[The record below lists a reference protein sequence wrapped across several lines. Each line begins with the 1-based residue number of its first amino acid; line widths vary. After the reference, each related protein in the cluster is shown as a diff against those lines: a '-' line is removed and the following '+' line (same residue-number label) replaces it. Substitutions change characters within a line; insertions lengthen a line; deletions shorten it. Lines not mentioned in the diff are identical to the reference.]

1 MSADRIEPGRRRM
14 IAIRSAS
21 GDGEAA
27 AIEFGDPGRPIEVIF
42 LHANGFNALTYRQ
55 ILAPLAGEMR
65 ILAVDLRGHG
75 RSRLP
80 ADPAGRTDWICFRDD
95 LLGLL
100 EALDGPPV
108 IMAGHSMGGCTTLL
122 AAPFAPERIRSMAFF
137 DPVILPRG
145 MRPPAGVPADS
156 ALLQGALRRRSQF
169 DSKAAVVAAYTG
181 RGAFQSWTQ
190 PMLEDY
196 VEDGFKPSPG
206 GGVELACTPAWEAA
220 NFASQAHDPWPG
232 LTGFPRRIRILR
244 AETGSTARIDEEI
257 GALTATGNI
266 TVETIP
272 GTSHFLPMERP
283 DRVQATLREA
293 VAE

>member
-1 MSADRIEPGRRRM
+1 MGAAGIEPGRRRM

-27 AIEFGDPGRPIEVIF
+27 AIEFGDPGRAIDVIF

-55 ILAPLAGEMR
+55 ILAPLAAEMR
-65 ILAVDLRGHG
+65 LLAVDLRGHG
-75 RSRLP
+75 HSRLA
-80 ADPAGRTDWICFRDD
+80 ADPEGRTDWTCFRDD

-122 AAPFAPERIRSMAFF
+122 AAPFAPDRIRSMAFF

-145 MRPPAGVPADS
+145 MRPVAGVPADS
-156 ALLQGALRRRSQF
+156 ALLQGALRRRAQF
-169 DSKAAVVAAYTG
+169 DSKAAVIAAYTG
-181 RGAFQSWTQ
+181 RGAFRSWTGQ
-190 PMLEDY
+190 MLQDY

-244 AETGSTARIDEEI
+244 AETGSTARIEDELD
-257 GALTATGNI
+257 ALTARGNI
-266 TVETIP
+266 TVASVP
-272 GTSHFLPMERP
+272 DTSHFLPMERP
-283 DRVQATLREA
+283 DLVQATLREA
-293 VAE
+293 VAD